1 MKGLSR
7 LYTWPLAFLATAIV
21 LSAPVQAAGDHKG
34 SVCQVSQLDAHFD
47 DRDGVFDG
55 MSQRGT
61 LLVLRNNGPH
71 TCQLGALPT
80 LRFEGPDG
88 QRLPVERRLPRGMHP
103 GPVLL
108 PVAVA
113 PGVEVAMLL
122 HWVSGDV
129 YPGHNCLTPAT
140 AVLDLSEEALRVPFG
155 LPMCAA
161 VGSAE
166 FFDQAPL
173 GRVTDKVE

>member
-1 MKGLSR
+1 
-7 LYTWPLAFLATAIV
+7 
-21 LSAPVQAAGDHKG
+21 
-34 SVCQVSQLDAHFD
+34 
-47 DRDGVFDG
+47 

-80 LRFEGPDG
+80 LRFEGSG
-88 QRLPVERRLPRGMHP
+88 GRRRPVDRRLPRGMHP

-108 PVAVA
+108 PIAVA

-129 YPGHNCLTPAT
+129 YPGHNCLTPVT
-140 AVLDLSEEALRVPFG
+140 AVLDLSEGALRVPFG

-161 VGSAE
+161 VGSTE
-166 FFDQAPL
+166 FFDQAPPGVRIVVASL
-173 GRVTDKVE
+173 DLPPKAHRGRKETGCDVLFTRTQSRIAQDVASPAEPDRGRGLSPGRSQ

>member
-1 MKGLSR
+1 
-7 LYTWPLAFLATAIV
+7 
-21 LSAPVQAAGDHKG
+21 
-34 SVCQVSQLDAHFD
+34 
-47 DRDGVFDG
+47 
-55 MSQRGT
+55 
-61 LLVLRNNGPH
+61 
-71 TCQLGALPT
+71 
-80 LRFEGPDG
+80 
-88 QRLPVERRLPRGMHP
+88 
-103 GPVLL
+103 
-108 PVAVA
+108 
-113 PGVEVAMLL
+113 MLL